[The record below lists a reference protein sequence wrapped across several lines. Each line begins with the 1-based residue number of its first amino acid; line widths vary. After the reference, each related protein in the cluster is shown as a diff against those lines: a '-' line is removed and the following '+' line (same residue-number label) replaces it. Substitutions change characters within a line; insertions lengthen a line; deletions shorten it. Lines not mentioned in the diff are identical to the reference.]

1 LRRLSF
7 RTGASSSDALAGI
20 ALKLLF
26 GGLGLLKKL
35 FAALLR
41 IQLPAIVPVAILV
54 FALIQMGEA
63 RHQHKRAD
71 HAEQEAA
78 TKQKSIDNILDGQ
91 AKANALAK
99 AEKRRVEA
107 TYAQIQK
114 DNAHALTLARA
125 DADARLRDWMRTH
138 RADQGGS
145 RQPICPGIPTPPA
158 DLMQMLDQPS
168 WLLPAT

>member
-1 LRRLSF
+1 MS
-7 RTGASSSDALAGI
+7 
-20 ALKLLF
+20 
-26 GGLGLLKKL
+26 
-35 FAALLR
+35 
-41 IQLPAIVPVAILV
+41 
-54 FALIQMGEA
+54 EA

-145 RQPICPGIPTPPA
+145 GKA
-158 DLMQMLDQPS
+158 DLPRHSDTASGPDADAGSAFVVGARDLEICTAASVQAAGWRAWWADIQAS
-168 WLLPAT
+168 QAGNK